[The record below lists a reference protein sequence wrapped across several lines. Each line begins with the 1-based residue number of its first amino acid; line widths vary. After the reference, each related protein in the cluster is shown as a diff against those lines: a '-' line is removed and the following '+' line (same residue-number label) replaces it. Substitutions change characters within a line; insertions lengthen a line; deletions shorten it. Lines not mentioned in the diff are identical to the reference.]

1 MNRKQRKRKLER
13 AKAHQ
18 AQSKGL
24 IEKAPMSI
32 KEYNQI
38 VKEINERYGA
48 ADPFDDKRAAS
59 KPFNVRLSWYYAAYL
74 RLLTFWRF
82 IRGSNSSV
90 K

>member
-48 ADPFDDKRAAS
+48 ADPFDNKHPANKS
-59 KPFNVRLSWYYAAYL
+59 VNVRLSWYYAAYL